1 MKKYFFFD
9 IDGTLTNIHTGKL
22 VESGLET
29 LRKLEENGHFVA
41 IATGRAYY
49 KTVKAAYD
57 AGVHNFVA
65 NGGAALVINE
75 ITAFSNSSVKEE
87 NRPIIFISRKWNMMI

>member
-41 IATGRAYY
+41 IVGITADD
-49 KTVKAAYD
+49 K
-57 AGVHNFVA
+57 
-65 NGGAALVINE
+65 LVIANPARGNGRGNVFNAD
-75 ITAFSNSSVKEE
+75 TVLRYSNKAISVSK
-87 NRPIIFISRKWNMMI
+87 